1 MEAQT
6 KSQTSH
12 VAARQSSSVVICAYT
27 EKRWDDITAAIE
39 SVRAQTLHPQETI
52 LVIDYNPA
60 MLERVKREIPDVVAV
75 ANRYGRGLSGAK
87 NTGFEA
93 AKSDLV
99 AFLDDD
105 AIAEPQWLARLVETC
120 SDPNALGV
128 GGWVE
133 PLWESGRPKWFPDE
147 YLWAIGGTSKVMPKD
162 VAPIRNV
169 FGGNSCWRRDV
180 YQSVGGF
187 HTGMGAGT
195 KLGGHSLACE
205 ETELCIRAHQ
215 RWPGKTF
222 LFDPQAIIHHRVS
235 SDRATWKYFRQRCFT
250 EGLSK
255 AIVARNVGAGDGLSA
270 ERTHVLKELPKGV
283 IKGIVDTVKGDSSG
297 LQRSFAIV
305 LGLVCAGAGYLK
317 AMTSMP
323 KLTPVPQPIPSN

>member
-1 MEAQT
+1 MEAQPT
-6 KSQTSH
+6 NQAQTASTSLS
-12 VAARQSSSVVICAYT
+12 ASVIICAYT
-27 EKRWDDITAAIE
+27 EKRWDDIIAAIE
-39 SVRAQTLHPQETI
+39 SVRKQTLLPQETI

-60 MLERVKREIPDVVAV
+60 MLERVKREIPDVIAV
-75 ANRYGRGLSGAK
+75 GNRYARGLSGAK

-105 AIAEPQWLARLVETC
+105 AIAEPQWLERLVTTC
-120 SDPNALGV
+120 SMPNALGV

-133 PLWESGRPKWFPDE
+133 PLWESGRPAWFPDE
-147 YLWAIGGTSKVMPKD
+147 YLWAIGGTSKVMPKG

-222 LFDPQAIIHHRVS
+222 LFDPQAVIHHRVS
-235 SDRATWKYFRQRCFT
+235 ADRATWKYFRQRCFT

-270 ERTHVLKELPKGV
+270 ERAHVLKELPRGILKGL
-283 IKGIVDTVKGDSSG
+283 GDTLKGDFSG
-297 LQRSFAIV
+297 LQRSYAIL

-323 KLTPVPQPIPSN
+323 KLMPAPQPIPSN

>member
-1 MEAQT
+1 MEAQST
-6 KSQTSH
+6 IQAQTASTPLS
-12 VAARQSSSVVICAYT
+12 ASVIICAYT
-27 EKRWDDITAAIE
+27 EKRWDDIIAAIE
-39 SVRAQTLHPQETI
+39 SVRKQTLLPQETI

-60 MLERVKREIPDVVAV
+60 MLERVRREIPDVVAV
-75 ANRYGRGLSGAK
+75 GNRYARGLSGAK

-93 AKSDLV
+93 AKCDLV

-105 AIAEPQWLARLVETC
+105 AIAEPQWLERLVTTC
-120 SDPNALGV
+120 SAPNALGV

-133 PLWESGRPKWFPDE
+133 PLWESGRPAWFPDE
-147 YLWAIGGTSKVMPKD
+147 YLWAIGGTSKVMPKG

-222 LFDPQAIIHHRVS
+222 LFDPQAVIHHRVS
-235 SDRATWKYFRQRCFT
+235 PDRATWKYFRQRCFT

-270 ERTHVLKELPKGV
+270 ERAHVLKELPKG
-283 IKGIVDTVKGDSSG
+283 ILKGLGDTLKGDFSG
-297 LQRSFAIV
+297 LQRSYAIV
-305 LGLVCAGAGYLK
+305 LGLICAGAGYLK

-323 KLTPVPQPIPSN
+323 KLMPAPKPIPTN